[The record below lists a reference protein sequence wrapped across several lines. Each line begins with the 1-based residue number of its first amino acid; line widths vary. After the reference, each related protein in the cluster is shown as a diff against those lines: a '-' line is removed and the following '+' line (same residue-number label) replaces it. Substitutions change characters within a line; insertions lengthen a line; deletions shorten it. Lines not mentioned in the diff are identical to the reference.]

1 MKGMQVAMEDMA
13 RGFRT
18 AEATRKTED
27 AVTRRFSERTVIFEP
42 DDEGA
47 RAVYITS
54 GWAMT
59 YKVLPGGT
67 RVVTDF
73 LLSGDVIS
81 KTAAQLAQE
90 TIYALTDVSCC
101 EWPDVLSDDAERVSG
116 LSRRLRLEM
125 LKRQA
130 RMSERLANIGRRDG
144 LERTGHLLLELAVRS
159 RDFAKPTFDG
169 FICPLRQADI
179 GDAVGL
185 STVHVNRVLK
195 DMRMRGL
202 VWFRNG
208 LVEFPDR
215 QRLIEMVGFE
225 DDYLLPGTASS
236 YGDGAR
242 RPHS

>member
-1 MKGMQVAMEDMA
+1 MKAVHMTMENMV

-18 AEATRKTED
+18 VEAIRMTD
-27 AVTRRFSERTVIFEP
+27 GVSSRRFAERTVIFEP
-42 DDEGA
+42 DDEGI
-47 RAVYITS
+47 RSLYIAS

-73 LLSGDVIS
+73 LLRGDVIS

-90 TIYALTDVSCC
+90 TISALTDVDCI
-101 EWPDVLSDDAERVSG
+101 EWPDVLSDESELDVG

-144 LERTGHLLLELAVRS
+144 LERTGHLLLELAVRM
-159 RDFAKPTFDG
+159 RDFGKPKFDG

-195 DMRMRGL
+195 DMRLKGL

-215 QRLIEMVGFE
+215 QRLIELVGFE
-225 DDYLLPGTASS
+225 DDYLLPDATSGHMSGGS
-236 YGDGAR
+236 
-242 RPHS
+242 RPNA